1 MEKIYDFLLEL
12 IIIAPTVLIALT
24 FHECAHGFIAYKL
37 GDPTAKY
44 MGRLSLNP
52 IRHIDPLGAL
62 CMFLAHFGWAKPVPI
77 DITNFKHPKRD
88 LALSALA
95 GPVTNFL
102 LGIIGCFFY
111 ALAYRFLPFYYE
123 SEVTAKLVEIL
134 FTFIMYFGILNFSL
148 ALFNFLP
155 IPPLDGSKIMYAFLP
170 PSANNWCKMHEREI
184 SLVFFVVLFVDY
196 RFLNG
201 MLTGFLH
208 DGVLYIFNTFAN
220 LFFKIFI

>member
-1 MEKIYDFLLEL
+1 MNDFAELLLSALAVL
-12 IIIAPTVLIALT
+12 IILT
-24 FHECAHGFIAYKL
+24 IHEYSHGYMAYKL

-44 MGRLSLNP
+44 MGRLTLNP
-52 IRHIDPLGAL
+52 VRHIDPIGAL

-88 LALSALA
+88 LAISALA

-111 ALAYRFLPFYYE
+111 VLACYLLPTYTFEYSSEFTLTLATILLNFLY
-123 SEVTAKLVEIL
+123 
-134 FTFIMYFGILNFSL
+134 YFGFLNFSL

-170 PSANNWCKMHEREI
+170 PRANNWCKMHEREI
-184 SLVFFVVLFVDY
+184 GLVFFVVIFVDY
-196 RFLNG
+196 RFLKG
-201 MLTGFLH
+201 ILTGFLYN
-208 DGVLYIFNTFAN
+208 GVLSIFD
-220 LFFKIFI
+220 LFEGLFIKIFI